1 MVVAAVPLL
10 ASANGVADEFAV
22 RLGSIARSEDQ
33 ARWTPFADLRR

>member
-10 ASANGVADEFAV
+10 ASAPGVAEEFHV
-22 RLGSIARSEDQ
+22 RLNSIAWSDGE